1 MRKTIVVADRD
12 EKIRQAFM
20 TVFSKEQY
28 EIFYASNGKEVERIA
43 GRINAD
49 FYIVNVNLPKTG
61 GIDVY
66 KKLQQEGYLD
76 AAGFFFL
83 KDEGDKTDLSEHQ
96 ADGIVEKPINFFKLY
111 EAVTGDDE
119 VIELTDLIEEKPPG
133 EARDSRRRAREEA
146 PREPAAPRVPVEPPA
161 ARATAEA
168 PAARPLA
175 EQPVAARQH
184 EGTAAGKDGKQA
196 DAGEAPTLRQA
207 IGKQLRD
214 AMDNVGVPSKEAPI
228 APNDAGSPSRPELER
243 QFTETLDQAV
253 AEAAKKMS
261 ARLAPVLARYVE
273 EYVRQI
279 LLETTEK
286 VVREEIDKLLKEP
299 GE

>member
-161 ARATAEA
+161 ARHRGARCRPARRG
-168 PAARPLA
+168 AARCRPA
-175 EQPVAARQH
+175 H

-214 AMDNVGVPSKEAPI
+214 AMDNVGVPSKEAPS

-253 AEAAKKMS
+253 AEAAKKM
-261 ARLAPVLARYVE
+261 L
-273 EYVRQI
+273 
-279 LLETTEK
+279 
-286 VVREEIDKLLKEP
+286 P
-299 GE
+299 GLRPSWPGT

>member
-119 VIELTDLIEEKPPG
+119 VIETD
-133 EARDSRRRAREEA
+133 
-146 PREPAAPRVPVEPPA
+146 
-161 ARATAEA
+161 
-168 PAARPLA
+168 
-175 EQPVAARQH
+175 
-184 EGTAAGKDGKQA
+184 
-196 DAGEAPTLRQA
+196 
-207 IGKQLRD
+207 
-214 AMDNVGVPSKEAPI
+214 
-228 APNDAGSPSRPELER
+228 
-243 QFTETLDQAV
+243 
-253 AEAAKKMS
+253 
-261 ARLAPVLARYVE
+261 
-273 EYVRQI
+273 
-279 LLETTEK
+279 
-286 VVREEIDKLLKEP
+286 
-299 GE
+299 

>member
-146 PREPAAPRVPVEPPA
+146 SRELAAPRVPVEPPA
-161 ARATAEA
+161 APRTPHPAE
-168 PAARPLA
+168 PVAARPVA
-175 EQPVAARQH
+175 EPVAARQH
-184 EGTAAGKDGKQA
+184 EGTAAGKDEKQA
-196 DAGEAPTLRQA
+196 AAGKLR
-207 IGKQLRD
+207 RS
-214 AMDNVGVPSKEAPI
+214 AM
-228 APNDAGSPSRPELER
+228 R
-243 QFTETLDQAV
+243 
-253 AEAAKKMS
+253 
-261 ARLAPVLARYVE
+261 
-273 EYVRQI
+273 
-279 LLETTEK
+279 
-286 VVREEIDKLLKEP
+286 
-299 GE
+299 